1 MERFILAHHF
11 RDLGLPL
18 CGPMDLGRIQWQQE
32 YVKEESYVPHR
43 HIRKKKRKEKK
54 RKEKKKRIQKKGQGQ
69 MRPKGWYFPTPCEV
83 LNLRVS
89 LSDFISQ

>member
-43 HIRKKKRKEKK
+43 HIRKKKKKEKK
-54 RKEKKKRIQKKGQGQ
+54 RKEKKRKREYRKRVKA
-69 MRPKGWYFPTPCEV
+69 RCDPKDGTSPLPVRY
-83 LNLRVS
+83 S
-89 LSDFISQ
+89 I